1 MVHLAISILQVQ
13 FNNRE
18 VKSKR
23 EEGEE
28 DEAVGESVARG
39 VWSHEGRVSCPAPT
53 TTTTP
58 EEGHRQG
65 LATLEFLIM

>member
-1 MVHLAISILQVQ
+1 MVHSAISILQIQ
-13 FNNRE
+13 FNSRE
-18 VKSKR
+18 VKSER

-53 TTTTP
+53 TTT